1 MGENIVSLIL
11 LLGFEVTMTKVGC
24 YFLARVDVSRV
35 LMVIKG
41 FLIIGALGS
50 TLVFSSCSSG
60 PDLGRGRGQ
69 GHGKRGAGRFQEQDR
84 DRDGRLNYQEFQQ
97 SPLASRASSSQAAFS
112 QLDANRDGY
121 LTKSELAAGRPQ
133 RRNR

>member
-24 YFLARVDVSRV
+24 YFLARVVVARV

-50 TLVFSSCSSG
+50 T
-60 PDLGRGRGQ
+60 
-69 GHGKRGAGRFQEQDR
+69 
-84 DRDGRLNYQEFQQ
+84 GRLKSDRNFV
-97 SPLASRASSSQAAFS
+97 SPLFTCVMVGGA
-112 QLDANRDGY
+112 
-121 LTKSELAAGRPQ
+121 
-133 RRNR
+133 